1 MGLDVHNYP
10 PFRIRVFNRAY
21 ERTGYEQPE
30 RDADEAA
37 LYEHALGFLDRF
49 IEEASER
56 GLTLRHRL
64 DAQSLVWAILQG
76 RDQPT
81 EPEEDTPP
89 LSDEFSRK
97 LEESFPSEF
106 GGLVSGDVHGQGPPE
121 TIPELK

>member
-1 MGLDVHNYP
+1 MNVASGLLMGLDVHNYP
-10 PFRIRVFNRAY
+10 PFRIRAFNQAY

-64 DAQSLVWAILQG
+64 DAQSLVWAILQARG
-76 RDQPT
+76 EPT
-81 EPEEDTPP
+81 ESEDTPP
-89 LSDEFSRK
+89 
-97 LEESFPSEF
+97 
-106 GGLVSGDVHGQGPPE
+106 PPAIDPWTPPNVEALARELLWE
-121 TIPELK
+121 TGRVAEDR